1 MKENVITLEYP
12 RGIKNDVDRSM
23 KLFVNKDETAENV
36 DSLRKQ
42 FAENVDKANKIIE
55 EYKEENP
62 DVDVKP
68 ATTRE
73 LVVNANTT
81 STLAIAL
88 PLPNELTDQQSHD
101 WETTTGIVGEVG
113 TKITNAS
120 VDKMVSVISPSLG
133 KITPD
138 ISINKVM
145 GSMSNT
151 FNYRKPLFNPGY
163 FQNYNGSQP
172 REFTFTWLLIPNSEE
187 EALSIKEIILQLKRF
202 TLPRSFAGV
211 GLLSPYSFD
220 IELPNPSINEMMGI
234 IGVVCKSMNVDYAAE
249 GGLQFLPDGMPKY
262 IKLSM
267 TFTER
272 AMLTA
277 EHYMA
282 NGGQ

>member
-1 MKENVITLEYP
+1 MKTTEIMLEYP
-12 RGIKNDVDRSM
+12 KGIKHDYTRSL
-23 KLFVNKDETAENV
+23 KLFVNKDEIAENGE
-36 DSLRKQ
+36 SLRKE
-42 FAENVDKANKIIE
+42 FMEYIDKANKIIE
-55 EYKEENP
+55 EYKEDNP
-62 DVDVKP
+62 DIDARNV
-68 ATTRE
+68 AARE
-73 LVVNANTT
+73 LVIKTNST

-88 PLPNELTDQQSHD
+88 PLPNELSDQQTHD

-120 VDKMVSVISPSLG
+120 IDKVVSAISPSIG

-151 FNYRKPLFNPGY
+151 FNFRKPLFNPGY

-172 REFTFTWLLIPNSEE
+172 REFTFTWDLIPNSDE
-187 EALSIKEIILQLKRF
+187 EASSIKEIILQLKRF

-220 IELPNPSINEMMGI
+220 IELPNPSINEMMGM

-277 EHYMA
+277 EHYMS